1 MASHMRYF
9 KLHLTP
15 PAGAFHPAD
24 QVMAEHSN
32 VQREALLHVNLLQ
45 DGNGVA
51 LYLMQGE
58 PNGLESSLEGQ
69 PGILSFDVFN
79 VNRDVFNVHL
89 HFEPDSPATDLL
101 EIAEEYKLLI
111 DPPLEFTRNG
121 GLLIS
126 VAGTQESIRQAAA
139 ALPKECGR
147 VSLERMG
154 KYDPERDSFVEALTE
169 RQRHV
174 LATAVELGYY
184 STPRSVTHED
194 IADELDCS
202 AGTVGEHL
210 RKVEAK
216 VLAELGSSVGRAP
229 IKQT

>member
-1 MASHMRYF
+1 MRYF

-15 PAGAFHPAD
+15 PKGAFHPVD
-24 QVMAEHSN
+24 RVMAEQAD
-32 VQREALLHVNLLQ
+32 VQREALLHLNLLQ
-45 DGNGVA
+45 DGTGVA
-51 LYLMQGE
+51 LYLLRGDAD
-58 PNGLESSLEGQ
+58 GLEAALASQ
-69 PGILSFDVFN
+69 PGALSYDVFN
-79 VNRDVFNVHL
+79 VNREVFNVHL

-101 EIAEEYKLLI
+101 RIAEEYKLLI

-126 VAGTQESIRQAAA
+126 VAGSQEAIRHAAA
-139 ALPKECGR
+139 DLPDECGR

-154 KYDPERDSFVEALTE
+154 QYDPERDSFVEVLTE
-169 RQRHV
+169 RQRDV

-184 STPRSVTHED
+184 STPRAVTHED
-194 IADELDCS
+194 IAEELDCS

-216 VLAELGSSVGRAP
+216 VLAELGSSVGRTP
-229 IKQT
+229 MKQTQ